1 MLLSEL
7 AQKELIQVEDGVR
20 YGFLADTDLHFRWE
34 DRGNYRIRSEEEVGS
49 VFIQKRSGNVR

>member
-20 YGFLADTDLHFRWE
+20 YGFLADTDLIFNGKTG
-34 DRGNYRIRSEEEVGS
+34 DIIGFEVKKKFGS
-49 VFIQKRSGNVR
+49 VFIQKRSGNIR